1 MTFVFR
7 ECHGGGWICP
17 SLQSGY
23 AGVGVGDL
31 MRGREEGPHVFEVC
45 KAQGSCCS
53 SDDVA

>member
-31 MRGREEGPHVFEVC
+31 MRGREEGTHVFEVC